1 MANANKGYMVA
12 ESTNLTNARI
22 FSLQATK
29 DIQNGA
35 IVGKG
40 DLVTGEDQ
48 VYVALDA
55 YTDGMYLVLNPAW
68 SYHDAHMVNQ
78 NEENY
83 VNKAGVAFRAYR
95 LEKDMKFKISNIEE
109 TFEVGDVVKYDAA
122 TGKYAK
128 DAAGTGSLKVVRVEE
143 QGFPF
148 CIGSYGVQVAGD
160 TDNEYGYTIGAKTVK
175 YTIEV
180 IK

>member
-1 MANANKGYMVA
+1 MANNFMVA
-12 ESTNLTNARI
+12 ESTNLTGARI

-40 DLVTGEDQ
+40 DLVSGEDQ
-48 VYVALDA
+48 IYTALDD

-68 SYHDAHMVNQ
+68 SYDDSRMVNQ

-83 VNKAGVAFRAYR
+83 VNKAGKPFRAYR
-95 LEKDMKFKISNIEE
+95 LEKDMKYKVYNIEE

-128 DAAGTGSLKVVRVEE
+128 DADGSLKVERIEE
-143 QGFPF
+143 NCFPY
-148 CIGSYGVQVAGD
+148 CIGSYGVTVAGD
-160 TDNEYGYTIGAKTVK
+160 TNNEYGHTIGAKTIK
-175 YTIEV
+175 YVIRV

>member
-1 MANANKGYMVA
+1 MANSFMVA
-12 ESTNLTNARI
+12 ESTNLTGARI

-40 DLVTGEDQ
+40 ELLSGESQ
-48 VYVALDA
+48 IYEALDA
-55 YTDGMYLVLNPAW
+55 VTDGMYLALNPAW
-68 SYHDAHMVNQ
+68 SYDDSRKVNQ

-83 VNKAGVAFRAYR
+83 MNRANAPFRAYR
-95 LEKDMKFKISNIEE
+95 LEKDMKYKIYNIAE
-109 TFEVGDVVKYDAA
+109 TFEVGDVIKYDPA

-128 DAAGTGSLKVVRVEE
+128 DTDGSLKVEAIEE
-143 QGFPF
+143 TGFPF
-148 CIGSYGVQVAGD
+148 CVGSYGVTVAGD
-160 TDNEYGYTIGAKTVK
+160 TNNEYGYTIGAKTVK
-175 YTIEV
+175 YVIRV

>member
-1 MANANKGYMVA
+1 MANSYMVA
-12 ESTNLTNARI
+12 ESTNLTGARI

-40 DLVTGEDQ
+40 DLVAGETQ
-48 VYVALDA
+48 IYTALDN

-68 SYHDAHMVNQ
+68 SYKNDIIEQ

-83 VNKAGVAFRAYR
+83 VNKASVPFRVYR
-95 LEKDMKFKISNIEE
+95 LKKDMKYKVYNIEE
-109 TFEVGDVVKYDAA
+109 TFEVGDSIKYDAA

-128 DAAGTGSLKVVRVEE
+128 ADDGALKVVAIEE

-160 TDNEYGYTIGAKTVK
+160 TNNEYGHAIGAKTVK

>member
-1 MANANKGYMVA
+1 MANNFMVA
-12 ESTNLTNARI
+12 ESTNLTGARI

-40 DLVTGEDQ
+40 DLVSSEDQ
-48 VYVALDA
+48 IYTALDD

-68 SYHDAHMVNQ
+68 SYDDSRMVNQ

-83 VNKAGVAFRAYR
+83 VNKAGKPFRAYR
-95 LEKDMKFKISNIEE
+95 LEKDGKYKIYNIEE
-109 TFEVGDVVKYDAA
+109 TFEVSDVVKYDAA

-128 DAAGTGSLKVVRVEE
+128 DEAGPLKVERIEE
-143 QGFPF
+143 NGFPY
-148 CIGSYGVQVAGD
+148 CIGSYGVTVAGD
-160 TDNEYGYTIGAKTVK
+160 TNNEYGYTIGAKTMK
-175 YTIEV
+175 YVIRV